1 MKKTLIPMDNSI
13 ESIRVRERIIRDFYR
28 EWKEENPSQRK
39 YNLALK
45 DYINIRMVSIV
56 ETSEHAAKNYLS
68 TLAVLQSYSILTGA
82 KRVAIRKTKVGN
94 KNHKPFESILIM
106 VYDLAYIRKVKMT
119 VGVRRRTKE
128 KVQYCITA
136 ISSE

>member
-28 EWKEENPSQRK
+28 EWK
-39 YNLALK
+39 
-45 DYINIRMVSIV
+45 
-56 ETSEHAAKNYLS
+56 
-68 TLAVLQSYSILTGA
+68 
-82 KRVAIRKTKVGN
+82 
-94 KNHKPFESILIM
+94 FESILIM
-106 VYDLAYIRKVKMT
+106 VYDLAYIGKVKMT

-136 ISSE
+136 ISNE

>member
-13 ESIRVRERIIRDFYR
+13 ESIRVRER
-28 EWKEENPSQRK
+28 
-39 YNLALK
+39 
-45 DYINIRMVSIV
+45 
-56 ETSEHAAKNYLS
+56 
-68 TLAVLQSYSILTGA
+68 G
-82 KRVAIRKTKVGN
+82 
-94 KNHKPFESILIM
+94 
-106 VYDLAYIRKVKMT
+106 KVKMT